1 MHMLKTL
8 EEYRADLD
16 ELDAELVDLLEK
28 RMGISRDIGAA
39 KRAAGIPIYQPE
51 REQLILKKVTAL
63 VKDSG
68 NGEGVR
74 NVYRTIFAESREIQ
88 MQVRE

>member
-1 MHMLKTL
+1 MLKTL
-8 EEYRADLD
+8 EEYRTDLD
-16 ELDAELVDLLEK
+16 VLDAELVALLEK
-28 RMGISRDIGAA
+28 RMGISRNIGAA
-39 KRAAGIPIYQPE
+39 KRAANIPIYQPE

-88 MQVRE
+88 MQIRD

>member
-1 MHMLKTL
+1 MLKTL
-8 EEYRADLD
+8 EEYRTELD
-16 ELDAELVDLLEK
+16 ALDAELVALLEK
-28 RMGISRDIGAA
+28 RMGISRKIGAA
-39 KRAAGIPIYQPE
+39 KRAENIPIYQPE

-88 MQVRE
+88 MQIRD

>member
-1 MHMLKTL
+1 MLKTL
-8 EEYRADLD
+8 EEYRAELD
-16 ELDAELVDLLEK
+16 VLDAELVALLEK
-28 RMGISRDIGAA
+28 RMGISRNIGAA
-39 KRAAGIPIYQPE
+39 KRATDIPIYQPE